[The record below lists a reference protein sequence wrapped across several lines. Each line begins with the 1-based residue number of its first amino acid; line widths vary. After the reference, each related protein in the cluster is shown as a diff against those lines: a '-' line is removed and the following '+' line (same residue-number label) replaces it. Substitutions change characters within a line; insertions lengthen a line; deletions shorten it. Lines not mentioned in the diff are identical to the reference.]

1 MEEKTKAPFWKPA
14 LIYGAIVGF
23 VGILIGVIF
32 YVMDLMTASWT
43 QWLSLLISVVILV
56 YCLSMYKKDYLGG
69 YASYG
74 QIWKMTMVI
83 GVIASII
90 GAIYSY
96 ILMGMIDPEL
106 IDKLKLVQEQKILNN
121 PRIPEGMIDQTLERL
136 DKSME
141 LGRMTIMQ
149 LIAGPIM
156 YAIIGLVVAA
166 FLKKNNPADQ
176 IA

>member
-90 GAIYSY
+90 GVIYSY
-96 ILMGMIDPEL
+96 ILMGVIDPEL

>member
-106 IDKLKLVQEQKILNN
+106 IDKLKMWDRIVLIFLIIDFSRIELM
-121 PRIPEGMIDQTLERL
+121 PSIPELWL
-136 DKSME
+136 DFNFALSFMSSSGVVGDKNKLLLRE
-141 LGRMTIMQ
+141 
-149 LIAGPIM
+149 
-156 YAIIGLVVAA
+156 AIGCG
-166 FLKKNNPADQ
+166 
-176 IA
+176 